1 MQSGE
6 IARQAGVSSDTLRHY
21 ERLGLLA
28 KPPRTGGGYRDY
40 PSQTLERVRLIR
52 RALSVGFSLQEL
64 QAILKTRDAGGVP
77 CHRVRAL
84 AESKLAQIDEK
95 VREFL
100 AMRQQLEQTLKKWDA
115 KLAGVRPGQQAKLL
129 EALPEE
135 ATVLR
140 GMALRSNKNKN
151 GGRK

>member
-1 MQSGE
+1 MQSGDL
-6 IARQAGVSSDTLRHY
+6 ARQSGVSSDTLRHY
-21 ERLGLLA
+21 ERLGLVA

-40 PSQTLERVRLIR
+40 PNQTLERVRLIR

-84 AESKLAQIDEK
+84 AGSKLEQIDEK
-95 VREFL
+95 IREL
-100 AMRQQLEQTLKKWDA
+100 MVMRQQLEQTLKNWDA
-115 KLAGVRPGQQAKLL
+115 KLSSVRPGQQARLL

-135 ATVLR
+135 ATVLK
-140 GMALRSNKNKN
+140 GMALRSGKNKN

>member
-1 MQSGE
+1 MQSGDL
-6 IARQAGVSSDTLRHY
+6 ARQAGVSSDTLRHY
-21 ERLGLLA
+21 ERLGLVA
-28 KPPRTGGGYRDY
+28 KPPRTSGGYRDY

-95 VREFL
+95 IREL
-100 AMRQQLEQTLKKWDA
+100 RVMREQLEQTLKNWDA
-115 KLAGVRPGQQAKLL
+115 KLAGVRPGQQARLL

-140 GMALRSNKNKN
+140 GMALRSSKNKN
-151 GGRK
+151 GGRE